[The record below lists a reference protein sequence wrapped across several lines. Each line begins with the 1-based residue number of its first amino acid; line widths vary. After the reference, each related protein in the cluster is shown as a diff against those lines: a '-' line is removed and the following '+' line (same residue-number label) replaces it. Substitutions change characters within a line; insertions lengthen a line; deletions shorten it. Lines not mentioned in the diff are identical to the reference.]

1 MVRIFSATFLAKFRN
16 PLIRKLNQIINGCDI
31 SHKCT
36 IGENFQIPHNGT
48 GTVVGGGVVI
58 GDNVKIG
65 SNCILG
71 YHKGYPKIGDNVTIF
86 PNSIIIGNITI
97 GKNSII
103 GAGTYVD
110 KDVPPN
116 SVVYNKKELIIKLR
130 SEQ

>member
-1 MVRIFSATFLAKFRN
+1 MGVTSATNAQLGRIFRYLTMAPARLS
-16 PLIRKLNQIINGCDI
+16 
-31 SHKCT
+31 
-36 IGENFQIPHNGT
+36 
-48 GTVVGGGVVI
+48 GGVVI